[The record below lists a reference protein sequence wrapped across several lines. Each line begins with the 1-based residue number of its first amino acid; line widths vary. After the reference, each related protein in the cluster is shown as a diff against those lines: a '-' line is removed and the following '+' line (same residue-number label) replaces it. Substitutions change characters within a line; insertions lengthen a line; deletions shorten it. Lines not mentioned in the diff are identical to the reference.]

1 MSINRSGMPAWH
13 ALLQRAVLGFG
24 VVGTVLGIATVVIVY
39 RTMADFHGELLQ
51 RADAAR
57 DPMLL
62 DAIARDSRTTIL
74 VLAAVVLVAVLNIA
88 AGFIM
93 LLRRRPE

>member
-13 ALLQRAVLGFG
+13 TLLQRIVLGFG
-24 VVGTVLGIATVVIVY
+24 AVGTVLGIATVVIVY
-39 RTMADFHGELLQ
+39 RTMTDFHEELMQ

-57 DPMLL
+57 DPILL
-62 DAIARDSRTTIL
+62 DAIARDSRTMIL
-74 VLAAVVLVAVLNIA
+74 VLAAIVLVAALNIA

-93 LLRRRPE
+93 MRRRSE